1 MAEKQQYTELQFGFD
16 IRTGSLVDRRTVLS
30 YEEMIKGEVV
40 WNGMTIPL
48 KNILPDRYI
57 VLCRGAD
64 TPTYAAVNRR
74 FKGKLFVYDSELTH
88 EGDNYRIPLGGSD
101 TGLFTLVTNPIDVV
115 DVDGNSLADQQTGL
129 VTIYD
134 PDGTRIEDAEQ
145 RLETA
150 ETNIT
155 DLQDTKVDYDQLDEL
170 VDGRLEHY
178 QRRTYLYGSG
188 DYLDSEGFPHP
199 KSGVDGFGV
208 HVDIQK
214 HDDEPWTAL
223 IDHTAVVP
231 AGGWVSKYAVGGVA
245 VGQAFMEG
253 TKIDDVLKQLFEGD
267 PKTDNV
273 VCYIEYNKLPTSNM
287 YWTDTAWRQT
297 PTKRDVLLRDG
308 IELEVHPD
316 GQYVL
321 IALPIAMIREQGQ
334 TPDEYPVELKEI
346 YNKDAAAFTYA
357 FNYVDIKNSSVA
369 SEVGYR
375 VYYLLRPVSGNQTLK
390 CEFKR
395 A

>member
-1 MAEKQQYTELQFGFD
+1 MAEKQQYTQLQFGFD

-64 TPTYAAVNRR
+64 TPTYAAVDRR

-134 PDGTRIEDAEQ
+134 PDGTRIENAEQ

-155 DLQDTKVDYDQLDEL
+155 DLQDTKVNSDDVENI
-170 VDGRLEHY
+170 VDDKLKKY
-178 QRRTYLYGSG
+178 QRRTFIYGSG
-188 DYLDSEGFPHP
+188 DELDSEGIPHP
-199 KSGVDGFGV
+199 KAGTDGFGV
-208 HVDIQK
+208 HVTV
-214 HDDEPWTAL
+214 EPSA
-223 IDHTAVVP
+223 DKP
-231 AGGWVSKYAVGGVA
+231 
-245 VGQAFMEG
+245 
-253 TKIDDVLKQLFEGD
+253 
-267 PKTDNV
+267 
-273 VCYIEYNKLPTSNM
+273 
-287 YWTDTAWRQT
+287 
-297 PTKRDVLLRDG
+297 
-308 IELEVHPD
+308 
-316 GQYVL
+316 
-321 IALPIAMIREQGQ
+321 
-334 TPDEYPVELKEI
+334 
-346 YNKDAAAFTYA
+346 
-357 FNYVDIKNSSVA
+357 
-369 SEVGYR
+369 
-375 VYYLLRPVSGNQTLK
+375 
-390 CEFKR
+390 
-395 A
+395 